1 MGVADSFKTGSGG
14 GAGMGG
20 MSIPDI
26 DAAEQF
32 IAAHGRVIERRRFER
47 LMRDGQGQQVRDA
60 VAAYRNPDGGF
71 GQALEPD
78 GRAPG
83 SQPLAVDQALRI
95 LHEADAWSGEMA
107 AAACD
112 WLQATA
118 PAEGGAVSVD
128 PSIEC
133 WPRAPWWVPEQGRP
147 VSLATTGLIAGT
159 LHARGVR
166 HPWLERASGVM
177 WSRIDGL
184 SEAGPYDLRGV
195 LRFLDH
201 VPDRARAAHAL
212 ESIGELLFKLGLVAL
227 DPDAPGEVHGPLD
240 YAPSP
245 GLASSLFD
253 GAVLDAHLDHLA
265 RAQRD
270 DGGWTFNW
278 MAWSPAAEQEWRG
291 VRTVEALHTLRAY
304 GRL

>member
-1 MGVADSFKTGSGG
+1 MADSFKMGGPG
-14 GAGMGG
+14 GAEMGG

-32 IAAHGRVIERRRFER
+32 IAARGRVLDRRRFDR
-47 LMRDGQGQQVRDA
+47 LMREGQAQPVRDA

-71 GQALEPD
+71 GHALEPD

-95 LHEADAWSGEMA
+95 LHEADAWSDGMA

-118 PAEGGAVSVD
+118 PAEGGAAAVD
-128 PSIEC
+128 PSIEG
-133 WPRAPWWVPEQGRP
+133 WPHAPWWVPEEGGP
-147 VSLATTGLIAGT
+147 ASLATTGLIAGT

-166 HPWLERASGVM
+166 HPWLARATEVM

-184 SEAGPYDLRGV
+184 SEAGPYDLHGV
-195 LRFLDH
+195 FRFLDH
-201 VPDRARAAHAL
+201 APDQAQARQAL
-212 ESIGELLFKLGLVAL
+212 DGVGRLLFKRDLVAL

-240 YAPSP
+240 YAPAP

-253 GAVLDAHLDHLA
+253 DAVLDGHLDHLA

-291 VRTVEALHTLRAY
+291 VRTVDALHTLRAY

>member
-1 MGVADSFKTGSGG
+1 
-14 GAGMGG
+14 

-26 DAAEQF
+26 NAAEQF
-32 IAAHGRVIERRRFER
+32 IAARGRVLERRRFER
-47 LMRDGQGQQVRDA
+47 LVRDGRAQPVRDA

-71 GQALEPD
+71 GHALEPD
-78 GRAPG
+78 GRGPG
-83 SQPLAVDQALRI
+83 SQPLAVDQALGI

-118 PAEGGAVSVD
+118 PAEGGAAAVD
-128 PSIEC
+128 PSVEG
-133 WPRAPWWVPEQGRP
+133 WPHAPWWTPEEGRP
-147 VSLATTGLIAGT
+147 ASLAATGLIAGT
-159 LHARGVR
+159 LHARQVR
-166 HPWLERASGVM
+166 HPWLDRATETM
-177 WSRIDGL
+177 WSRTDGL
-184 SEAGPYDLRGV
+184 SEAGPYDLHGV
-195 LRFLDH
+195 FRFLDH
-201 VPDRARAAHAL
+201 VPDRARARRAL
-212 ESIGELLFKLGLVAL
+212 DGAGRLLFKLDLVAL

-240 YAPSP
+240 YAPTP

-253 GAVLDAHLDHLA
+253 GAVLEAHLDHLA

>member
-1 MGVADSFKTGSGG
+1 
-14 GAGMGG
+14 MGG

-32 IAAHGRVIERRRFER
+32 IAARGRVLDRRRFGR
-47 LMRDGQGQQVRDA
+47 LLRDGGAQPVRDA

-71 GQALEPD
+71 GHGLEPD

-83 SQPLAVDQALRI
+83 SQPPAVELALRI
-95 LHEADAWSGEMA
+95 LHEADAWSGELA
-107 AAACD
+107 LAACD

-118 PAEGGAVSVD
+118 SAEGGAAFVD
-128 PSIEC
+128 PSIEG
-133 WPRAPWWVPEQGRP
+133 WPHAPWWVPEEGRP
-147 VSLATTGLIAGT
+147 ASLIITGLIAGT

-166 HPWLERASGVM
+166 HPWLDRATEVM

-184 SEAGPYDLRGV
+184 TAAGPYDLHGV

-201 VPDRARAAHAL
+201 VPDRARARNAL
-212 ESIGELLFKLGLVAL
+212 DGVGQLLFKLDLAAL
-227 DPDAPGEVHGPLD
+227 DPDTPGEVHGPLD
-240 YAPSP
+240 YAPAP

-253 GAVLDAHLDHLA
+253 DSVIDAHLDHLA

-291 VRTVEALHTLRAY
+291 SRTVDALQTLRAY

>member
-1 MGVADSFKTGSGG
+1 VADSFKTGGRG
-14 GAGMGG
+14 GAGIGG

-32 IAAHGRVIERRRFER
+32 IAAHGRVLDRRRFDR
-47 LMRDGQGQQVRDA
+47 LRRDGEAQPVRDA

-71 GQALEPD
+71 GHGLEPD
-78 GRAPG
+78 GRAPA
-83 SQPLAVDQALRI
+83 SQPPAVELALRT

-118 PAEGGAVSVD
+118 PDEGGAAFVD
-128 PSIEC
+128 SSIEG
-133 WPRAPWWVPEQGRP
+133 WPHAPWWVPEEGRP
-147 VSLATTGLIAGT
+147 ASLTITGLTAGT

-166 HPWLERASGVM
+166 HPWLDRATEVM

-184 SEAGPYDLRGV
+184 AEAGPYDLHGV

-201 VPDRARAAHAL
+201 VPDRARARQAL
-212 ESIGELLFKLGLVAL
+212 ESMGRLMSKLDLVEL
-227 DPDAPGEVHGPLD
+227 DPAAPGEVHGPLD
-240 YAPSP
+240 YAPAP
-245 GLASSLFD
+245 GLAASLFD
-253 GAVLDAHLDHLA
+253 DTVLDAHLDHLA

-291 VRTVEALHTLRAY
+291 SRTVDALRTLRAY

>member
-1 MGVADSFKTGSGG
+1 
-14 GAGMGG
+14 

-32 IAAHGRVIERRRFER
+32 IAARGRVLERRRFDR
-47 LMRDGQGQQVRDA
+47 LMRDGRAEPVRDA
-60 VAAYRNPDGGF
+60 VAAYRNPDGAF
-71 GQALEPD
+71 GYALEPD

-83 SQPLAVDQALRI
+83 SQPLAVDQALGI
-95 LHEADAWSGEMA
+95 LHEADAWSAEMA

-118 PAEGGAVSVD
+118 PAEGGAAAVD
-128 PSIEC
+128 PSIAG
-133 WPRAPWWVPEQGRP
+133 WPHAPWWTPGKEGSA
-147 VSLATTGLIAGT
+147 SLATTGLIAGT
-159 LHARGVR
+159 LHARGTR
-166 HPWLERASGVM
+166 HPWLQQATEVM
-177 WSRIDGL
+177 WSRIDAL
-184 SEAGPYDLRGV
+184 AEAGPYDLRGV
-195 LRFLDH
+195 FRFLDH
-201 VPDRARAAHAL
+201 VPDRARARQAL
-212 ESIGELLFKLGLVAL
+212 DVAGRLLFKLDLVAL

-240 YAPSP
+240 YAPTP

-253 GAVLDAHLDHLA
+253 DDVLDAHLDHLA

-291 VRTVEALHTLRAY
+291 IRTVEVLHTLRAY

>member
-1 MGVADSFKTGSGG
+1 
-14 GAGMGG
+14 

-32 IAAHGRVIERRRFER
+32 IAAHGRVLDWRRFER
-47 LMRDGQGQQVRDA
+47 LMRSGEAQPVRDA
-60 VAAYRNPDGGF
+60 VAAYRNRDGGF
-71 GQALEPD
+71 GHGLEPD
-78 GRAPG
+78 GRAPA
-83 SQPLAVDQALRI
+83 SQPLALDQALRI

-118 PAEGGAVSVD
+118 PAEGGAAAVD
-128 PSIEC
+128 PSVGG
-133 WPRAPWWVPEQGRP
+133 WPHAPWWVPEQGRP
-147 VSLATTGLIAGT
+147 AALSTTGLIAGT

-166 HPWLERASGVM
+166 HPWLDRATEMM
-177 WSRIDGL
+177 WSRIGAL
-184 SEAGPYDLRGV
+184 PAAGPYDMRGV

-201 VPDRARAAHAL
+201 IPDRARARAAL
-212 ESIGELLFKLGLVAL
+212 DGAGRLLSKLDLVAL
-227 DPDAPGEVHGPLD
+227 DPDVPGEVHGPLD
-240 YAPSP
+240 YAPEP

-253 GAVLDAHLDHLA
+253 AAVLDAQLDHLA

-278 MAWSPAAEQEWRG
+278 PAWSPAAAQDWRG
-291 VRTVEALHTLRAY
+291 ARTVDALHTLRAY